1 MGFFMR
7 PARRSS
13 GAAEP
18 LGSSVKTKNVL
29 LTLWLAA
36 PILVVALLCYWIF
49 ASFSSDQPHLKPR
62 AVGVGANDTGGA
74 NALGEWLAG
83 RDPDEV
89 QRLKRDLREGRLI
102 DPYQWPGGIELR
114 VQAAE
119 GSGPMSVL
127 LYPPAGRLDELVG
140 MVMTSVDP
148 THWHIVLLP
157 EDFSQGQVVV
167 VAPAG
172 GKIEDTEHGVVV
184 RHPDG
189 EELAPID
196 IGLVP
201 SDPERE
207 QTEPIVIEISIE

>member
-1 MGFFMR
+1 
-7 PARRSS
+7 
-13 GAAEP
+13 
-18 LGSSVKTKNVL
+18 VKTKNVV

-36 PILVVALLCYWIF
+36 PILVVAGLCALIF
-49 ASFSSDQPHLKPR
+49 VQFRGGQDVKTR
-62 AVGVGANDTGGA
+62 AVGAGANDTGGA

-89 QRLKRDLREGRLI
+89 QRIKRDLREGRLI

-119 GSGPMSVL
+119 GSGPLSVM

-140 MVMTSVDP
+140 MVMSPVDP
-148 THWHIVLLP
+148 THWSILLLP

-172 GKIEDTEHGVVV
+172 GSIEETANGVVV
-184 RHPDG
+184 FDRKG
-189 EELAPID
+189 EELTPID
-196 IGLVP
+196 IVLVP

-207 QTEPIVIEISIE
+207 QTEPIVLEISLE